1 MRTATLSLLHL
12 WLSLALPLASFGQ
25 APPHPNPDGLIAIVA
40 GQPIYEQ
47 DLLPELAPKL
57 LQLRSQEY
65 QMKSK
70 ALEDL
75 IGQRVIEAEGKK
87 RGLSADKLLEQEVD
101 TKVADPTDAE
111 VEGYYLAIKSQLNQ
125 PFPEVKPT
133 LQKAVKALKIQQAR
147 QDYADSLRAKIE
159 VVVLLRPPKVEVG
172 YDPAR
177 VKGDPKAP
185 VAIVEFS
192 DFQCPYCKKAE
203 TTMKD
208 LLTKYNGRVK
218 LAFRDFP
225 LRALHPQAQVAAEA
239 ARCAGEQGKFWE
251 YHDALYADQSKLDEP
266 GLVEHAR
273 SLGLDEK
280 SFQSCLKAGKF
291 KSQIEQD
298 VQEGSKA
305 GVAGTPGFFIN
316 GIFVNGAQPEAEFE
330 KIINAELA
338 AVREGNSTP
347 ARADF
352 EAGKRAYEQGDY
364 SAALKELRPL
374 AEQGNAEAQ
383 ALLGLMYNLGRGV
396 PLDSRQALKW
406 YKAAA
411 DQGNPAGQCQL
422 GTLYLA
428 GGAVPKDTAQGLKLL
443 KLAAEQGYPDA
454 YMPLGLAY
462 MNLKDVPRDVVQAD
476 MWLRLATVQ
485 GEPLARGQLAKLE
498 TRMTADQIGKAR
510 ALAEAWKPKTST
522 ASSENKK

>member
-12 WLSLALPLASFGQ
+12 CLSLALPLASFGQ
-25 APPHPNPDGLIAIVA
+25 APPHPNSDGLIATVA

-75 IGQRVIEAEGKK
+75 IGKRVIEAEGKK

-101 TKVADPTDAE
+101 TRVADPSDAE

-125 PFPEVKPT
+125 PFQEVKPT

-159 VVVLLRPPKVEVG
+159 VVVLLRPPKVEVA

-177 VKGDPKAP
+177 VRGDAQAP
-185 VAIVEFS
+185 VIIVEFS
-192 DFQCPYCKKAE
+192 DFQCPFCQKAQA
-203 TTMKD
+203 TLKD
-208 LLTKYNGRVK
+208 LLAKYNGQVK
-218 LAFRDFP
+218 LAFLDFP
-225 LRALHPQAQVAAEA
+225 MRTLHPQAQIAAEA
-239 ARCAGEQGKFWE
+239 ARCAEEQRKFWE
-251 YHDALYADQSKLDEP
+251 YHDALFADPSKLDEA
-266 GLVEHAR
+266 GLVQTAR
-273 SLGLDEK
+273 GLGLDEQ
-280 SFQSCLKAGKF
+280 SFQSCLEAGKF
-291 KSQIEQD
+291 KPQIEQD
-298 VQEGSKA
+298 VQEGTKV
-305 GVAGTPGFFIN
+305 GVAGTPTFFID
-316 GIFVNGAQPEAEFE
+316 GIFVNGVRPKAEFE
-330 KIINAELA
+330 KIIDTELA
-338 AVREGNSTP
+338 AVRDGNSTP

-383 ALLGLMYNLGRGV
+383 VLLGLMYNFGRGV
-396 PLDSRQALKW
+396 PLDSSQALKW

-411 DQGNPAGQCQL
+411 EHGNPAGQCQL
-422 GTLYLA
+422 GTLYLS

-443 KLAAEQGYPDA
+443 KLAAEHGYPDA
-454 YMPLGLAY
+454 YLTLGLAY

-498 TRMTADQIGKAR
+498 TRMTVDQIGKAR